1 MARANVPKFGNW
13 ESEENVPYTAYF
25 DKARKGRTSGGKT
38 INPNDPEENSD
49 LYSEAPPPAR
59 PKPEQ
64 EEPVRRSRERM
75 RSREDSEFKQFADS
89 PARRGG
95 GSSNEANNKRQGR
108 TTSAGSEN
116 NSYERSPL
124 HNQSRN
130 PGRSVGAPS
139 PLWDGNKNSYDGTGK
154 SKPRSNIR
162 GDESPDKGTVV
173 PKFGD
178 WDENNPSSADG
189 YTHIFNKVR
198 EERNYEGTGTGSART
213 PSHPSTKPPSDS
225 TKCCCFSWGGK

>member
-1 MARANVPKFGNW
+1 MERGNVPKFGNW

-25 DKARKGRTSGGKT
+25 EKARKVRTSGGKMV
-38 INPNDPEENSD
+38 NPNDPEESSG
-49 LYSEAPPPAR
+49 LYAPASPPPPTR

-64 EEPVRRSRERM
+64 EEPV
-75 RSREDSEFKQFADS
+75 
-89 PARRGG
+89 
-95 GSSNEANNKRQGR
+95 KRQAR
-108 TTSAGSEN
+108 TTSAAGSEN

-124 HNQSRN
+124 HNHART

-139 PLWDGNKNSYDGTGK
+139 PLWDGGKNSYDGTGR
-154 SKPRSNIR
+154 SKPRSNNIR

-198 EERNYEGTGTGSART
+198 EERNSAGTGTGSSRT
-213 PSHPSTKPPSDS
+213 PSHPSTKPPSDG